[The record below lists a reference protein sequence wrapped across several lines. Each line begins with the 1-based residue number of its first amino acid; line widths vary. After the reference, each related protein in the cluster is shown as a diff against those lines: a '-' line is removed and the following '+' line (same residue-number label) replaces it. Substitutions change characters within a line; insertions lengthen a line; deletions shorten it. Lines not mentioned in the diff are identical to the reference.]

1 MAWLPRETE
10 CACLGEGLSRSNW
23 FYQAGHAGGEWF
35 KEHSGGEAQKGR
47 RLSRTSVHLSPA
59 LQAHAPLS
67 PPPPPHALSGL
78 RSCRLL
84 SHYLRI
90 RHLGRGSFP
99 GGVMTDFFQDS
110 RAHWINSSYATAWVS

>member
-1 MAWLPRETE
+1 MAWLPRETK

-47 RLSRTSVHLSPA
+47 RLPRTSVHLSPA
-59 LQAHAPLS
+59 LQTHAPPSPASMLS
-67 PPPPPHALSGL
+67 
-78 RSCRLL
+78 LL

-99 GGVMTDFFQDS
+99 GGGMTDFFQDS
-110 RAHWINSSYATAWVS
+110 RAHWINNSYATAWVS